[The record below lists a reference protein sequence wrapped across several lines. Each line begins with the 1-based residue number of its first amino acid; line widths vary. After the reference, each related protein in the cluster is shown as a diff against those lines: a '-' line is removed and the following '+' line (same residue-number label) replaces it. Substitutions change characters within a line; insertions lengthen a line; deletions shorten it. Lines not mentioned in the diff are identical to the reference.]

1 MPAKDPRRKH
11 QVGDRIQASI
21 SNPIHEAVITAIVET
36 TSGVNLHVA
45 FGHDQVAI
53 IHEWQVVPESPRK

>member
-1 MPAKDPRRKH
+1 MPSKNEPKYH
-11 QVGDRIQASI
+11 VGDRIQVSI
-21 SNPIHEAVITAIVET
+21 SNKIYDAVIKAVIES
-36 TSGVNLHVA
+36 TSGVRLNVS

>member
-1 MPAKDPRRKH
+1 MPKKDSPKYH
-11 QVGDRIQASI
+11 VGDRIQASI
-21 SNPIHEAVITAIVET
+21 SNKIHDAVIKAVIES
-36 TSGVNLHVA
+36 TSGFELTVA